1 MLGKPDISHDE
12 RDPRED
18 LARADR
24 ERDELN
30 RIGIALSSTRDI
42 GKLLEMILSK
52 AREITNAD
60 AGSLYL
66 VESSE
71 INGSPSGQRERRL
84 RFKFTQNAS
93 RQFPFKEGTMP
104 LAEDSMAGY
113 TALHGEVV
121 ALDDVYAI
129 SPDRPYR
136 FNPRFDQETG
146 YRTRSALTLPM
157 KNPRG
162 EVTGVVQ
169 LLNCKRNWEARL
181 LTPEDFER
189 EVQPFS
195 PRSAHLAESLASQAA
210 VAYENN
216 RLYHDIEVLFEG
228 FVRASVTAIEQR
240 DPTTS
245 GHSTRVATM
254 TPGLAEAIN
263 RTARG
268 PYAQTR
274 FTAEQLKEIRYAALL
289 HDFGK
294 VAVREEVLI
303 KAKKL
308 HPSELTV
315 LHHRFDYVRKEMEA
329 ECAQKKLDAVLARGS
344 QAARG
349 ELARI
354 DEEYRRKQAELD
366 ESLRFILQ
374 LNEPTVLRGGSF
386 EKLVDVARKTYRD
399 PRGRECPLLTP
410 DEVSSLSI
418 PQGSLNDDERR
429 QIESHVTHSFNFLI
443 QIPWTQEI
451 KYIPWIARAHHEKL
465 NGTGYPNR
473 LRGDEIPVQAR
484 MMSIC
489 DIFDALSA
497 ADRPYKKAVSIERAL
512 DILDMSVR
520 DRDLD
525 SDLFQIFLD
534 ARIYELTSSESP
546 ATALVI

>member
-1 MLGKPDISHDE
+1 MLGKPETSHSE

-42 GKLLEMILSK
+42 GTLLEMILSK

-71 INGSPSGQRERRL
+71 INGSPSGQREGRL

-93 RQFPFKEGTMP
+93 RQFPFAEGTMP

-129 SPDRPYR
+129 PPDRPYR

-181 LTPEDFER
+181 LTSEDFER

-210 VAYENN
+210 VAYENS

-254 TPGLAEAIN
+254 TLGLAEAIN
-263 RTARG
+263 RAARG

-308 HPSELTV
+308 HPSEITI

-329 ECAQKKLDAVLARGS
+329 ECAQKKFDAVLAHGP

-349 ELARI
+349 ELART
-354 DEEYRRKQAELD
+354 DEEYQRKRAELD
-366 ESLRFILQ
+366 ESLRFILE
-374 LNEPTVLRGGSF
+374 LNEPRVLRGGSF

-451 KYIPWIARAHHEKL
+451 KYIPWIARAHHEKI
-465 NGTGYPNR
+465 NGNGYPNR
-473 LRGDEIPVQAR
+473 LRGDEIPVQAK

-497 ADRPYKKAVSIERAL
+497 ADRPYKKAVSVGRAL
-512 DILDMSVR
+512 DILDMCVR

-525 SDLFQIFLD
+525 SDLFQVFLD
-534 ARIYELTSSESP
+534 AHIYELTSSQSP
-546 ATALVI
+546 ATALVT